1 MKFRLN
7 IPQLLRRFS
16 REDRGAA
23 LVEFAILLPVMLL
36 IFAVIIEGARMFW
49 AYQTTVAG
57 VRDASRYLAR
67 IVPANVCI
75 TNTTQAAVNATVTGY
90 AGALQNIVANS
101 HGSSLRGNV
110 TLFPA
115 HITINSV
122 TPAVKCVTGTYRLPN
137 VAVAQV
143 TASLT
148 ITFPFAGVF
157 SFAGQS
163 LSTINTTVLD
173 ETRIF
178 GI

>member
-7 IPQLLRRFS
+7 IPRLMRRIA
-16 REDRGAA
+16 REERGAA

-36 IFAVIIEGARMFW
+36 IFAVIVEGARMFW
-49 AYQTTVAG
+49 AYQTTIAG

-67 IVPANVCI
+67 IVPANICMV
-75 TNTTQAAVNATVTGY
+75 NTTQTAANAAVAGY
-90 AGALQNIVANS
+90 ATTLQNIVANS

-122 TPAVKCVTGTYRLPN
+122 VPTVKCVAGTYRLPN
-137 VAVAQV
+137 VGVAQV

-157 SFAGQS
+157 SLSGQS
-163 LSTINTTVLD
+163 ISTINTTVFD